1 MNAPVRLGLYAGG
14 LALVFG
20 ASFGV
25 AALVA
30 PDVPSSAASGPTD
43 PAGAHAET
51 PHSPSTTPSGAAGG
65 HDDGGSAHEESGSAD
80 LTESGGAVTGVTA
93 SDRGYTL
100 SEVDAPSEVGE
111 AGILSFEITGPG
123 GDPVTEYDVAHEKD
137 LHLIV
142 VRTDGA
148 AFRHEH
154 PTLGADGRWTIPWT
168 WDAAGG
174 YRVYADI
181 VPSELGEGLTLTRS
195 VLVEGAVEASAPVSG
210 TAASAGPFELTMTGD
225 LDAGGESFLGFTVSR
240 DGRPVELEPYLG
252 ADGHLV
258 ALREGDLAYLHVHPE
273 HADGHE
279 PGTVSFA
286 ADVPS
291 AGAYLLYLDVKI
303 DGEVHTATFR
313 VEAS

>member
-1 MNAPVRLGLYAGG
+1 MNAPARLGLYAGA

-30 PDVPSSAASGPTD
+30 PDAPSSAASEQVHESNAGHD
-43 PAGAHAET
+43 ESHGGEAEDGGAAEGGAGAQ
-51 PHSPSTTPSGAAGG
+51 
-65 HDDGGSAHEESGSAD
+65 SA
-80 LTESGGAVTGVTA
+80 GAVTGVTA

-100 SEVDAPSEVGE
+100 TDIQAPTAAGDAGT
-111 AGILSFEITGPG
+111 LSFVITGPDG
-123 GDPVTEYDVAHEKD
+123 EPVTDYDVAHEKE
-137 LHLIV
+137 LHLIA

-148 AFRHEH
+148 EFRHEH
-154 PTLGADGRWTIPWT
+154 PTLGADGRWVMPWT

-174 YRVYADI
+174 YRLYADTT
-181 VPSELGEGLTLTRS
+181 PSALGDGLVLTGS
-195 VLVEGAVEASAPVSG
+195 VLVEGAV
-210 TAASAGPFELTMTGD
+210 AASALPDGVMTADAGPYEVTMTGD
-225 LDAGGESFLGFTVSR
+225 LAAGSASTLSFAVSR
-240 DGRPVELEPYLG
+240 DGEPVELEPYLG

-273 HADGHE
+273 HVDGHE

-286 ADVPS
+286 AEVPS
-291 AGAYLLYLDVKI
+291 AGAYLLYLDVQI
-303 DGEVHTATFR
+303 DGEVHTAAFR

>member
-1 MNAPVRLGLYAGG
+1 MNAPARLGLYAGA

-30 PDVPSSAASGPTD
+30 PDAPSAAASEQVQESN
-43 PAGAHAET
+43 A
-51 PHSPSTTPSGAAGG
+51 G
-65 HDDGGSAHEESGSAD
+65 HDESHGGEAEDGV
-80 LTESGGAVTGVTA
+80 VTGVTA

-100 SEVDAPSEVGE
+100 TDIQAPTAVGE
-111 AGILSFEITGPG
+111 AGTLSFVITGPDG
-123 GDPVTEYDVAHEKD
+123 EPVTDYDVAHEKE
-137 LHLIV
+137 LHLIA

-148 AFRHEH
+148 EFRHEH
-154 PTLGADGRWTIPWT
+154 PTLGADGRWRIPWT

-174 YRVYADI
+174 YRVYADTT
-181 VPSELGEGLTLTRS
+181 PSALGEGLVLTGS
-195 VLVEGAVEASAPVSG
+195 VLVEGAV
-210 TAASAGPFELTMTGD
+210 AASALPDGGLTADAGPYEVTMTGD
-225 LDAGGESFLGFTVSR
+225 LAAESASTLSFAVTR
-240 DGRPVELEPYLG
+240 DGEPVELEPYLG

-273 HADGHE
+273 HVDGHE

-286 ADVPS
+286 AEVPS
-291 AGAYLLYLDVKI
+291 AGAYLLYLDVQI
-303 DGEVHTATFR
+303 DGEVHTAAFR

>member
-1 MNAPVRLGLYAGG
+1 MNAPARLGLYAGA

-25 AALVA
+25 AALVV
-30 PDVPSSAASGPTD
+30 PDASSSAASEEIEAAD
-43 PAGAHAET
+43 AHAET
-51 PHSPSTTPSGAAGG
+51 PHSSPATPSGPVAG
-65 HDDGGSAHEESGSAD
+65 HDDGGSAHEESGSTDAR
-80 LTESGGAVTGVTA
+80 EAAGAVTGATA

-100 SEVDAPSEVGE
+100 SRVEAPNEVGE
-111 AGILSFEITGPG
+111 AGILSFEITGPD
-123 GDPVTEYDVAHEKD
+123 GDVVTAYDVAHEKE

-148 AFRHEH
+148 GFRHEH
-154 PTLGADGRWTIPWT
+154 PTRGADGRWTIPWT

-174 YRVYADI
+174 YRVYADL

-195 VLVEGAVEASAPVSG
+195 LLVEGGVEASAPSTG
-210 TAASAGPFELTMTGD
+210 MTAAAGAYEVTMTGD
-225 LDAGGESFLGFTVSR
+225 LAAGASSILGFAVTR
-240 DGRPVELEPYLG
+240 DGEPVELEPYLG

-273 HADGHE
+273 HVDGHE
-279 PGTVSFA
+279 PGAVSFA
-286 ADVPS
+286 AEAPS
-291 AGAYLLYLDVKI
+291 AGAYLLYLDVQI

>member
-30 PDVPSSAASGPTD
+30 PDAPSSAAETAEGAPGSHAEAPHSGPDTA
-43 PAGAHAET
+43 PPGV
-51 PHSPSTTPSGAAGG
+51 SGL
-65 HDDGGSAHEESGSAD
+65 ESGVS
-80 LTESGGAVTGVTA
+80 TESGGAVTGVTA

-100 SEVDAPSEVGE
+100 SAVDAPAETGD
-111 AGILSFEITGPG
+111 AGTLSFEITGPD
-123 GDPVTEYDVAHEKD
+123 GDAVTEYDVAHEKD

-148 AFRHEH
+148 EFRHEH
-154 PTLGADGRWTIPWT
+154 PTLGADGSWTIPWT

-174 YRVYADI
+174 YRLYADF
-181 VPSELGEGLTLTRS
+181 VPSELGEGLTLTGS
-195 VLVEGAVEASAPVSG
+195 LFVEGAVEATAPASE
-210 TAASAGPFELTMTGD
+210 TTASAGPYQVEMTGG
-225 LDAGGESFLGFTVSR
+225 LTAGASSTVGFAVTR
-240 DGRPVELEPYLG
+240 DGEPVELEPYLG

-286 ADVPS
+286 AEVPS
-291 AGAYLLYLDVKI
+291 AGAYLLYLDVQI
-303 DGEVHTATFR
+303 DGVVHTAAFR
-313 VEAS
+313 MEAS